1 MDTIEVDTNGD
12 TELMRLCKARLY
24 KDMLESFPRITQL
37 VIEKDEQ
44 YINYQNKENKSTA
57 LKYAV
62 QYYFYNVEDVTNLPL
77 RDGILRIL
85 IASGKVHPSNQQI
98 VDLTYKD
105 NMLMYAAR
113 HRCVEAVVL
122 CLSEGCNPNFNLTG
136 FRKWDDLYHA
146 NMAKNAFEALEIG
159 PSDSRPDR
167 KDQTV
172 LSVIRALLNNYKNIN
187 RHQ

>member
-1 MDTIEVDTNGD
+1 MDIIDVDDKGD

-24 KDMLESFPRITQL
+24 KDMLQSFPRITQL
-37 VIEKDEQ
+37 VIDKDEA

-62 QYYFYNVEDVTNLPL
+62 QHYFYNSEDISNLPL

-98 VDLTYKD
+98 VDLTYRD

-122 CLSEGCNPNFNLTG
+122 CLSEGCNPKSNLTG

-146 NMAKNAFEALEIG
+146 NMARDAFEALEIG

-167 KDQTV
+167 KVHTEM
-172 LSVIRALLNNYKNIN
+172 SVIRALLNNYKTIN
-187 RHQ
+187 RQ